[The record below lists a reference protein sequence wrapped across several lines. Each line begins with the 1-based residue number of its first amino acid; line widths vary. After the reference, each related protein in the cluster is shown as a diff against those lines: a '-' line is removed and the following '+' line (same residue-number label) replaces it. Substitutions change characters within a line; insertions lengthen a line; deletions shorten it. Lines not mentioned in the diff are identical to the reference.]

1 MDQKHPETAPHH
13 EGGDPASL
21 QQDPAQ
27 VYPTG
32 GAGLLDPRN
41 DPARDIGGPAELDNN
56 QPTKSRPSPSTKE
69 SVP

>member
-1 MDQKHPETAPHH
+1 MDQNPTKAPEERGPHH

-27 VYPTG
+27 AYPTG

-41 DPARDIGGPAELDNN
+41 DPARDVGAPSEPDNKRPA
-56 QPTKSRPSPSTKE
+56 K
-69 SVP
+69 